1 MASPIDVVTGA
12 FSYTGSRIAT
22 RLVAA
27 GREVRT
33 LTNHPPRGES
43 NHPEIQVY
51 PLALD
56 RPDVL
61 QRALYGVDTLY
72 NTYWVRFPHG
82 DVTYERAVE
91 NSRRLVEA
99 AEMAGV
105 RRLVHVSIAN
115 AAEDSLLPYYSGK
128 ARVEAFV
135 RASGIPYA
143 IVRPT
148 VIYGGGDVLVNNIA
162 WFLRHL
168 PVFAIPGSGRY
179 RIQPVNVEDHAD
191 LLVRLGGEKT
201 NVEVDSVGPDVYTF
215 EDFVRLIARQV
226 QSRSWIVKLHR
237 RWVVAGL
244 GVISPVLRD
253 TVLTREEVQG
263 LMQDLLISTGKP
275 TCPTRFEEWLADN
288 AGSTGRQYAS
298 EVARHFQQPPQSR
311 P

>member
-1 MASPIDVVTGA
+1 MGSPIDLVTGA
-12 FSYTGSRIAT
+12 FSYTGSRVAT

-33 LTNHPPRGES
+33 LTNHPPQGES
-43 NHPEIQVY
+43 NHPQIQVY

-56 RPDVL
+56 RPEVL
-61 QRALYGVDTLY
+61 QRALYGVDTVY
-72 NTYWVRFPHG
+72 NTYWVRFPRG
-82 DVTYERAVE
+82 DLTYERAVE
-91 NSRRLVEA
+91 NSLRLVEA

-105 RRLVHVSIAN
+105 RRFVHVSIAN

-128 ARVEAFV
+128 ARVEAYV
-135 RASGIPYA
+135 RASGISYA

-179 RIQPVNVEDHAD
+179 RIQPVYVEDHAD
-191 LLVRLGGEKT
+191 LLVRLGGELA
-201 NVEVDSVGPDVYTF
+201 NDAIDSVGPDVYTF
-215 EDFVRLIARQV
+215 EEFVRLIARQV
-226 QSRSWIVKLHR
+226 NSRSLIVKLR
-237 RWVVAGL
+237 GRWVLAGLRVAGF
-244 GVISPVLRD
+244 PLRD
-253 TVLTREEVQG
+253 TVLTRDEVQG

-275 TCPTRFEEWLADN
+275 TCPTRFEEWLTEN
-288 AGSTGRQYAS
+288 AGSAGSRYAS
-298 EVARHFQQPPQSR
+298 EVARHFRQQPQSR